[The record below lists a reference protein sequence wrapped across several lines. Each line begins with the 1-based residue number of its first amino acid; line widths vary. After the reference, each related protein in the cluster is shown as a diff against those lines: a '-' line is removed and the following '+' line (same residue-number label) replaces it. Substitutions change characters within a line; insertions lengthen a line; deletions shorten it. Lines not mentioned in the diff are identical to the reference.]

1 MISLERLRTAGAIKA
16 KYRGADK
23 REKDKELMKARRSFL
38 NDSTNPILFKS
49 TFWKTA
55 KTQLKKESF
64 GKCAYCEANTDVVAH
79 GDVEHYRPK
88 SIYWWLAYTY
98 DNYLFACQICNQTY
112 KSDNFPIR
120 GVALYPAPLI
130 FNISTDD
137 QIDALA
143 GNISP
148 DPIDVGLN
156 YTLQTYTEEHFREQA
171 LLLNPYFDNPETY
184 FAYEADDVTQEVKII
199 PKRNEYLVY
208 VKAAEDFYGI
218 NRIELKNLRY
228 SVYKNFRAFKKALL
242 KLDDAE
248 TIREVQEQ
256 IDSMLS
262 SKYNFAGMN
271 RYFNT
276 IF

>member
-38 NDSTNPILFKS
+38 NDNTNPILFKS

-112 KSDNFPIR
+112 KSDHFPIR
-120 GVALYPAPLI
+120 EASLYPAPILI
-130 FNISTDD
+130 DISTDD
-137 QIDALA
+137 EIDLLA

-148 DPIDVGLN
+148 DPIDTALN
-156 YTLQTYTEEHFREQA
+156 YTLQRYTEEHFREEA
-171 LLLNPYFDNPETY
+171 LLLNPYFDDPETY
-184 FAYEADDVTQEVKII
+184 FAYEADDIIQEVKVI
-199 PKRNEYLVY
+199 PRERQYADY

-228 SVYKNFRAFKKALL
+228 SVFKNFRTFKRVLPEIT
-242 KLDDAE
+242 DAG
-248 TIREVQEQ
+248 TRREVQEQ
-256 IDSMLS
+256 INSMLS

-276 IF
+276 VL

>member
-1 MISLERLRTAGAIKA
+1 MISLERLRTAGAIHA

-23 REKDKELMKARRSFL
+23 RERDKELMHARRSFL
-38 NDSTNPILFKS
+38 NDNTKPILFKS
-49 TFWKTA
+49 AFWKTA

-120 GVALYPAPLI
+120 GANLYPSPLLSDI
-130 FNISTDD
+130 TTDAE
-137 QIDALA
+137 INLLV

-148 DPIDVGLN
+148 DPIDIALN
-156 YTLQTYTEEHFREQA
+156 YTLQTYADEHLREQA

-199 PKRNEYLVY
+199 PRRNEYSIY
-208 VKAAEDFYGI
+208 VRAAEDFYGI

-228 SVYKNFRAFKKALL
+228 SVYKNFRAFKLALPAL
-242 KLDDAE
+242 TDAG
-248 TIREVQEQ
+248 IRREVQQQ

-262 SKYNFAGMN
+262 SRYNFAGMI

-276 IF
+276 IL

>member
-1 MISLERLRTAGAIKA
+1 MISLERLRTAGAIHS

-23 REKDKELMKARRSFL
+23 RERDKELMHARRSFL
-38 NDSTNPILFKS
+38 NDNTKPILFKS
-49 TFWKTA
+49 AFWKTA

-120 GVALYPAPLI
+120 GANLYPSPLLSDI
-130 FNISTDD
+130 TTDTE
-137 QIDALA
+137 INLLE

-148 DPIDVGLN
+148 DPIDIALN
-156 YTLQTYTEEHFREQA
+156 YTLQIYADEHLREQA

-199 PKRNEYLVY
+199 PRRNEYSIY
-208 VKAAEDFYGI
+208 VRAAEDFYGI
-218 NRIELKNLRY
+218 NRMELKNLRY
-228 SVYKNFRAFKKALL
+228 CVYKNFRAFKLALPAL
-242 KLDDAE
+242 SDAG
-248 TIREVQEQ
+248 IRREVQQQ

-262 SKYNFAGMN
+262 SRYNFAGMN

-276 IF
+276 KF